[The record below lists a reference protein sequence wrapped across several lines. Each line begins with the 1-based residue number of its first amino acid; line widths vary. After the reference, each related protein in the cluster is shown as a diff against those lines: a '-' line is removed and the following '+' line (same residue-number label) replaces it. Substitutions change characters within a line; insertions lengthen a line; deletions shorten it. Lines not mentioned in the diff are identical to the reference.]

1 MGLFSSKKITYVD
14 SSAYNIAGDYHERT
28 NYMKTIVTA
37 ATTGYGASPYIGES
51 VVKGIA
57 GGPNKNQRNIMRWAM
72 KNYTEGVPSVQM
84 GGQLTFNADQISNY
98 MAAKIGKRVYVR
110 EAIAAKS
117 QIEYWAMRFMY
128 QTYPNDTFGIKYEWT
143 YSSWQ
148 NATGQ
153 AQVKVTVLTDT
164 GNVEHI
170 VDMPEYVKDADF
182 AYVTYTTIAP
192 EPVEGGGDPVDVER
206 GSYMHIYRRYS
217 GEPGIDNMWP
227 LSEDY
232 RRQFMPFVPLRIENK
247 FITEAPYRPTYYEK
261 SRKYYKKAM
270 NGKKIDEMIDK
281 IGENANLKDID
292 FAFMVYGV
300 ALNTKTNE
308 CKRYLY
314 EFFRNLMDIQE
325 NDGQDYANFL
335 VQHKAVTDKALE
347 VEKIAKQNGDNETT
361 WKAFNEYKRLPK
373 PDMRW
378 NRISQRASWLP
389 NLYQIQH
396 GWVYVQQELLTGV
409 NNPGRKVGDVW
420 LEKQADDSI
429 TTINLWRRRTG
440 GRGDSELVVDKDTE
454 KYTKFW
460 ITRQVTAGTALRL
473 IVLGLEQE
481 NIVYNGQAIWTDS
494 TKALNDTEE
503 SDLLVPIHTQAFQNL
518 PAKVRNQICVEN
530 VYVIFNCYKIVKI
543 RWYQRGFFKVLFAIV
558 LAVVAAFFM
567 PMLPGIFGPAMTVGT
582 SMGFSG
588 MTAAIIGS
596 VTNALAG
603 MMLSTLVTTMTG
615 KGGLLGS
622 IIGAV
627 LGFVLMNGITSVFN
641 TGTWNFSWSEFFS
654 IPNLLKMTDAASSIY
669 GNMVQNNIAGMQAE
683 MEAFQAEA
691 DKQLKEIQQRYTDIL
706 NVGNTYINPMKFTQ
720 AATTYA
726 ESGDAFL
733 TRTLMTGMDIAHL
746 SNEMLNKYCEL
757 NLSLPDAYG

>member
-57 GGPNKNQRNIMRWAM
+57 GGPNKNQRNTMRWAM
-72 KNYTEGVPSVQM
+72 QNYTEGVPFVQM
-84 GGQLTFNADQISNY
+84 GGQLTFPGNALTTY
-98 MAAKIGKRVYVR
+98 MTNKVGKNVIIR
-110 EAIAAKS
+110 EAFAGKA
-117 QIEYWAMRFMY
+117 QIEMWAQRFMY
-128 QTYPNDTFGIKYEWT
+128 QNYPDGQFGIAKEWT
-143 YSSWQ
+143 YASWQ

-153 AQVKVTVLTDT
+153 AQVKVTVVDV
-164 GNVEHI
+164 GEFI
-170 VDMPEYVKDADF
+170 VDMPEYNKNSDF
-182 AYVTYTTIAP
+182 AYITYTTLAP
-192 EPVEGGGDPVDVER
+192 EPVEGGGDPVETEL
-206 GSYMHIYRRYS
+206 GAFMHIYRRYS
-217 GEPGIDNMWP
+217 GEPGLDAIWP
-227 LSEDY
+227 VAEDY

-247 FITEAPYRPTYYEK
+247 FITEAPYRATYYEK
-261 SRKYYKKAM
+261 ARKYYKKAM
-270 NGKKIDEMIDK
+270 NGKKIDDMIEK

-300 ALNTKTNE
+300 ALNTKSNY

-325 NDGQDYANFL
+325 SDGQDYHNFET
-335 VQHKAVTDKALE
+335 QHRAVTAAANK
-347 VEKIAKQNGDNETT
+347 VERLWRDQGDSDAT
-361 WKAFNEYKRLPK
+361 WDAYNDYVKLPK
-373 PDMRW
+373 PSLKW
-378 NRISQRASWLP
+378 NRISQRSPWLP

-396 GWVYVQQELLTGV
+396 GWVYVQQEILTGA
-409 NNPGRKVGDVW
+409 NNPRRAVGQVW
-420 LEKQADDSI
+420 LEKQPDDVIS
-429 TTINLWRRRTG
+429 TVSMYRRRTG
-440 GRGDSELVVDKDTE
+440 GRGDSELVVKKETE
-454 KYTKFW
+454 NYTKFW
-460 ITRQVTAGTALRL
+460 ITRQVTANTALRL

-481 NIVYNGQAIWTDS
+481 NIVYNGKAIWTDS
-494 TKALNDTEE
+494 TKALNDEEE
-503 SDLLVPIHTQAFQNL
+503 SDLLVPIHSQAFANL
-518 PAKVRNQICVEN
+518 PAKARNQICVEN
-530 VYVIFNCYKIVKI
+530 VYIIFNCYKIVKI
-543 RWYQRGFFKVLFAIV
+543 RWYQRGFFKVLFAVV

-603 MMLSTLVTTMTG
+603 MMLSTLVSTMAG
-615 KGGLLGS
+615 KGGVLGS

-641 TGTWNFSWSEFFS
+641 TGTWALNWSDLFSV
-654 IPNLLKMTDAASSIY
+654 PNLLKMTDAASNIY
-669 GNMVQNNIAGMQAE
+669 GSMVQSNIAGMQAE
-683 MEAFQAEA
+683 LEAFQSEA
-691 DKQLKEIQQRYTDIL
+691 DKQLKEIQRRYSEVL
-706 NVGNTYINPMKFTQ
+706 QVGNTYISPMKFVDS
-720 AATTYA
+720 ARTYI

-733 TRTLMTGMDIAHL
+733 TRTLMTGMDIAQL